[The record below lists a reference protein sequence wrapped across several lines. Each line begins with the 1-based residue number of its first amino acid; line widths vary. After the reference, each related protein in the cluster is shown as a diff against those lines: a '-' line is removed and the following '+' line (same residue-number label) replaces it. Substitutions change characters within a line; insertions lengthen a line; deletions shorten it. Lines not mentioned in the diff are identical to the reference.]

1 MSENKPIVQQ
11 GVMTLPYFDAEVP
24 IVYLA
29 DGAGY
34 IPVVALCRMLG
45 LSPRTHMP
53 RWRRLFLWEQARTL
67 PVQTEKR
74 GTRIVWCLH
83 LGALLF
89 WCSCFNW
96 SLVSPEREM
105 QLHLATEAGF
115 KHLEQAHQEMLTRY
129 RQMRHLLFRFL
140 TTYAD
145 AQTWFQQLAARMH
158 GHLDAVA
165 SAALDALLTE
175 GCALINEITVHVRA
189 ILQDQA
195 SMPIM
200 DVVTLD
206 TEGNATEVGTQPLF
220 PVIPEQQEELFFA
233 HIEQLTHWYR
243 DFVLFVV
250 EHGLSTREEYE
261 GKER

>member
-1 MSENKPIVQQ
+1 MGENKPIVQQ
-11 GVMTLPYFDAEVP
+11 GVMTLPYFDEESP

-29 DGAGY
+29 DGAGS

-53 RWRRLFLWEQARTL
+53 RWRRLFLWEHARTL

-74 GTRIVWCLH
+74 GTRMVWCLH
-83 LGALLF
+83 LDALFF

-96 SLVSPEREM
+96 SLISPERQV

-145 AQTWFQQLAARMH
+145 AQTQLQEVAAR
-158 GHLDAVA
+158 
-165 SAALDALLTE
+165 
-175 GCALINEITVHVRA
+175 VR
-189 ILQDQA
+189 
-195 SMPIM
+195 
-200 DVVTLD
+200 
-206 TEGNATEVGTQPLF
+206 G
-220 PVIPEQQEELFFA
+220 
-233 HIEQLTHWYR
+233 
-243 DFVLFVV
+243 
-250 EHGLSTREEYE
+250 
-261 GKER
+261 